1 MFCVFCFLFFVRRFL
16 YRVFFSPHGE
26 KKMPSVKFVRPKPLA
41 VAVRMPAQGGVILLG
56 RTRYTVVRS
65 LSTREQIDEGRE
77 AVHVRASKQD
87 FVLKWSTVRDVL
99 IYEANVGFA
108 CFAETQ
114 KAPKAQKAVVPEPV
128 ALFADPERDWLVQ
141 RHVAFVPLYR
151 RVREPTFGLAE
162 YMTRLCAALADL
174 QRIGFVHRDMHSG
187 NVGTVGYSN
196 TPVLIDFGM
205 SVARIGGAVY
215 GADDAT
221 SVYKAAGSRD
231 STSPSLDMLCL
242 TASMIPFLSSSV
254 ALAPR
259 RMHAMLNSA
268 LSAAT
273 SHGTPSC
280 FVEPLAADAA
290 RAFHRIAYQYSATK
304 LIPSFVPSAF
314 ALELAAPRLDIEVAQ
329 SRSEAHAGA
338 ANNFLAIVEHLCGP
352 VTRTRFIRASPSV
365 GVVRVGAEGVRAVA
379 GGRCTARTVCG
390 DGPVELHTHLRGL
403 VRRHGADAS
412 RALDAASCALVHCLD
427 NDDDATSVVVFTH
440 GANRYV
446 LDSTRPTTH
455 DAASL
460 ARARSESMQREAVFA
475 TMPLAWAPV
484 AFAGLDELV
493 ASGACSILGDS
504 IGSRA
509 VAAFVASI
517 GPSPLYSD

>member
-1 MFCVFCFLFFVRRFL
+1 MQ
-16 YRVFFSPHGE
+16 
-26 KKMPSVKFVRPKPLA
+26 SVKFVRPKPLA
-41 VAVRMPAQGGVILLG
+41 AAVRVPPQGGVITLG

-114 KAPKAQKAVVPEPV
+114 KAVVPEPV
-128 ALFADPERDWLVQ
+128 ALFSDPERDWLVQ

-151 RVREPTFGLAE
+151 RVREPTFDLAE

-205 SVARIGGAVY
+205 SVARIGGVVS

-314 ALELAAPRLDIEVAQ
+314 ALALARVLPL
-329 SRSEAHAGA
+329 S
-338 ANNFLAIVEHLCGP
+338 LA
-352 VTRTRFIRASPSV
+352 R
-365 GVVRVGAEGVRAVA
+365 
-379 GGRCTARTVCG
+379 
-390 DGPVELHTHLRGL
+390 
-403 VRRHGADAS
+403 S
-412 RALDAASCALVHCLD
+412 RALSLSR
-427 NDDDATSVVVFTH
+427 TF
-440 GANRYV
+440 
-446 LDSTRPTTH
+446 
-455 DAASL
+455 SL
-460 ARARSESMQREAVFA
+460 AR
-475 TMPLAWAPV
+475 TL
-484 AFAGLDELV
+484 
-493 ASGACSILGDS
+493 
-504 IGSRA
+504 
-509 VAAFVASI
+509 
-517 GPSPLYSD
+517 